1 MIILVLVLSDFGFC
15 NKSVGSMIQWC
26 INNIKRLTCRELVRK
41 SEQIFLVYR
50 NQKIWVCR
58 AVLKSQ
64 GTNDWKYN
72 HKYNKAFLKNKKGEC
87 IWFTCRYMILFC
99 TRSDSSLASF
109 SLQSPAP
116 SAWLRWYRSVMMDL
130 KII

>member
-72 HKYNKAFLKNKKGEC
+72 HKYNKAFLKNKKGKGKTKKVSVYDLPVGT
-87 IWFTCRYMILFC
+87 WFC
-99 TRSDSSLASF
+99 
-109 SLQSPAP
+109 
-116 SAWLRWYRSVMMDL
+116 SALGQTVL
-130 KII
+130 